1 MLGLDG
7 TGKTSILYRLKHGK
21 ITESEIIP
29 TVGFNCE
36 CIEYKRL
43 IFSVWDV
50 SGSADTRCFWRFYYK
65 DTHALIFVVDSS
77 DEVFFSLTPFF
88 PYVTPHSSYITPF
101 NFCQVRMEEAREELH
116 RLLTEFELWEC
127 PLLVMANKT
136 DLPNALPLRRI
147 TEILQLFSLSNR
159 NWSHPTLPLPN
170 PTLPYPTLLHP
181 TLPYCTPPYPTLP
194 HPTPPYPTLP
204 YPTPP

>member
-1 MLGLDG
+1 MSFLLSQLSKFLGKQEMRCLMLGLDG

-77 DEVFFSLTPFF
+77 DEVFLSLTPFF

-101 NFCQVRMEEAREELH
+101 NFCHSSDEAS
-116 RLLTEFELWEC
+116 
-127 PLLVMANKT
+127 
-136 DLPNALPLRRI
+136 
-147 TEILQLFSLSNR
+147 FSLSPHS
-159 NWSHPTLPLPN
+159 SHMSDPILPI
-170 PTLPYPTLLHP
+170 
-181 TLPYCTPPYPTLP
+181 
-194 HPTPPYPTLP
+194 
-204 YPTPP
+204 

>member
-77 DEVFFSLTPFF
+77 DEASFSLS
-88 PYVTPHSSYITPF
+88 PHSSHMSDPI
-101 NFCQVRMEEAREELH
+101 
-116 RLLTEFELWEC
+116 
-127 PLLVMANKT
+127 
-136 DLPNALPLRRI
+136 LPI
-147 TEILQLFSLSNR
+147 
-159 NWSHPTLPLPN
+159 
-170 PTLPYPTLLHP
+170 
-181 TLPYCTPPYPTLP
+181 
-194 HPTPPYPTLP
+194 
-204 YPTPP
+204 

>member
-77 DEVFFSLTPFF
+77 DEVFFSLS
-88 PYVTPHSSYITPF
+88 PHSSH
-101 NFCQVRMEEAREELH
+101 M
-116 RLLTEFELWEC
+116 
-127 PLLVMANKT
+127 
-136 DLPNALPLRRI
+136 
-147 TEILQLFSLSNR
+147 
-159 NWSHPTLPLPN
+159 SHPILPI
-170 PTLPYPTLLHP
+170 
-181 TLPYCTPPYPTLP
+181 
-194 HPTPPYPTLP
+194 
-204 YPTPP
+204 